1 MASVAIEQSNPM
13 TKLWFKARS
22 FGWGWTPVSVEGW
35 VVVVVFLVLVLAGTA
50 IFMYQIRGG
59 ADQGLAT
66 VLYLAWVALLVGALV
81 AIGYA
86 TGEPPRWRWGA

>member
-1 MASVAIEQSNPM
+1 M

-35 VVVVVFLVLVLAGTA
+35 IVVGVFLVLVLAGTLV
-50 IFMYQIRGG
+50 YVHQIHTG
-59 ADQGLAT
+59 ANPGLANLLF
-66 VLYLAWVALLVGALV
+66 VLWLALLSGALI

-86 TGEPPRWRWGA
+86 TGEPPRWRWGP

>member
-1 MASVAIEQSNPM
+1 M

-59 ADQGLAT
+59 VDQGLAT
-66 VLYLAWVALLVGALV
+66 VLYLAWVALLVGALI